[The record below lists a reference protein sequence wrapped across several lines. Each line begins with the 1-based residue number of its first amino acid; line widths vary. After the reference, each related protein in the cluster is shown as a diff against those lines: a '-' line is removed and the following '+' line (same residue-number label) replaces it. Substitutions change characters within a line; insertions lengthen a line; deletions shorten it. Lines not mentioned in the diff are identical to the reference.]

1 MFILGTRTI
10 LSLIIISLGFGIFA
24 VGVYTFH
31 YFYQPVFTM
40 LCAGMGA
47 LLIDL
52 GIMVLCELEAKIR
65 AFLKIGLKKT
75 ENLSGKRGMKAP
87 P

>member
-1 MFILGTRTI
+1 MTILGTRTI
-10 LSLIIISLGFGIFA
+10 LSLIIISLGFGIFG

-40 LCAGMGA
+40 LCGGMGA

-52 GIMVLCELEAKIR
+52 GIMILCELDGKIR
-65 AFLKIGLKKT
+65 AFLKIGLRKT
-75 ENLSGKRGMKAP
+75 ENPSQKHAMEVP

>member
-10 LSLIIISLGFGIFA
+10 LSLIIISLGFGIFG

-31 YFYQPVFTM
+31 YFYQHVFTM

-52 GIMVLCELEAKIR
+52 GIMILCELDGKIR
-65 AFLKIGLKKT
+65 EFLKIGLRKT
-75 ENLSGKRGMKAP
+75 ENPSEKHAMEAP

>member
-1 MFILGTRTI
+1 MTILGTRTI
-10 LSLIIISLGFGIFA
+10 LSLVIVSLGFGIFG

-52 GIMVLCELEAKIR
+52 GIMILCELDGRIKE
-65 AFLKIGLKKT
+65 FLKIGLRRT
-75 ENLSGKRGMKAP
+75 ESPSEKRAMEAP